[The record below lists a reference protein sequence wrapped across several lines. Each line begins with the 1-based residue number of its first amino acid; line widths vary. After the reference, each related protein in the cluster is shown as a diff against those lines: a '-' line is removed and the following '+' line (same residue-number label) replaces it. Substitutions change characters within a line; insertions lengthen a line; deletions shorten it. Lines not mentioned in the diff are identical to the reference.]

1 MEGLYSF
8 LFTSSVFIIA
18 VVLLRALLQNK
29 ISMRVQ
35 YALWAF
41 VAVKLLI
48 VPVPQIESV
57 LSIQRLSEP
66 WIYKLNNQN
75 NNRSNVPQQG
85 LAGVSGQGQQDV
97 SGNAGW
103 KNTSG
108 YPADGTSQT
117 GSSRADSR
125 QQYGG
130 SQLEQKD
137 TAKITKVKSVFSWD
151 LEKIIQFLTDV
162 SKMDQAAVMQLL
174 VFTAGAG
181 SIVLFLYFL
190 IENIRF
196 MAYLK
201 RRRVRYLGNSGPLPV
216 YLAEGLPSPC
226 LYGRAVYITPNL
238 SVDEQ
243 QLAHVLTH
251 EYCHFRQKDYIWS
264 VLRCIC
270 LIIYWWNPLVWLAAS
285 MSKQDCELACDEA
298 AVALLGE
305 DERIGYGKTL
315 IRLVSVKTEPKD
327 YFCIA
332 TTMTGGG
339 RSMRKR
345 IKRIAKNQKGI
356 LPAGILAVLLS
367 VICLVSV
374 STVKPAESKQAAG
387 QNHNA
392 EKRSGDH
399 LWKEADLQET
409 QQDNPA
415 QSEGM
420 QKAAP
425 QPAGGNDTGQNV
437 PAQAAGGNDTGQ
449 NVPAQA
455 AGGNGTG
462 QNAPAQAA
470 GGNGTGQNAPA
481 QAAGGNDTGQNAPA
495 QAAGDEPASANQGR
509 GAEADADHASG
520 AGENGT
526 NDTAVF
532 DLDEAISQAVLTYN
546 KERYGQ
552 GECVAQGHEILE
564 QKQEADGSV
573 TVYAITMF
581 GWYGFEDDCLVKV
594 SGSGMICNVLTFS
607 LDKQRGYLL
616 EDYKEPLDGGY
627 YVSSVR
633 DMFPEH
639 LWDTCL
645 IYDEKRYNKLQKQ
658 EYAYARQYLKKIGR
672 QADVT
677 EHIDREGRLMTDA
690 GVSVKVS
697 NKMSDMEKL
706 NKYPYWI
713 GSREE
718 IIDGVR
724 YVYKM
729 DVDQEAGEIIYT
741 KSVYDTGETVEQHR
755 FDLDTGK
762 KL

>member
-18 VVLLRALLQNK
+18 VVLLRALLKNK

-425 QPAGGNDTGQNV
+425 QPAGGN
-437 PAQAAGGNDTGQ
+437 
-449 NVPAQA
+449 
-455 AGGNGTG
+455 GTG

-470 GGNGTGQNAPA
+470 GGNGTGQNV
-481 QAAGGNDTGQNAPA
+481 PA
-495 QAAGDEPASANQGR
+495 QAAGDEQASANQGR

-532 DLDEAISQAVLTYN
+532 DLDEAIGQAVLTYN

-645 IYDEKRYNKLQKQ
+645 TYDEKRYNKLQKQ

>member
-18 VVLLRALLQNK
+18 VVLLRALLKNK

-367 VICLVSV
+367 VWS
-374 STVKPAESKQAAG
+374 
-387 QNHNA
+387 
-392 EKRSGDH
+392 
-399 LWKEADLQET
+399 
-409 QQDNPA
+409 
-415 QSEGM
+415 
-420 QKAAP
+420 
-425 QPAGGNDTGQNV
+425 
-437 PAQAAGGNDTGQ
+437 
-449 NVPAQA
+449 
-455 AGGNGTG
+455 
-462 QNAPAQAA
+462 
-470 GGNGTGQNAPA
+470 
-481 QAAGGNDTGQNAPA
+481 
-495 QAAGDEPASANQGR
+495 ASAQ
-509 GAEADADHASG
+509 
-520 AGENGT
+520 
-526 NDTAVF
+526 
-532 DLDEAISQAVLTYN
+532 
-546 KERYGQ
+546 
-552 GECVAQGHEILE
+552 
-564 QKQEADGSV
+564 
-573 TVYAITMF
+573 
-581 GWYGFEDDCLVKV
+581 
-594 SGSGMICNVLTFS
+594 
-607 LDKQRGYLL
+607 
-616 EDYKEPLDGGY
+616 
-627 YVSSVR
+627 
-633 DMFPEH
+633 
-639 LWDTCL
+639 
-645 IYDEKRYNKLQKQ
+645 
-658 EYAYARQYLKKIGR
+658 
-672 QADVT
+672 
-677 EHIDREGRLMTDA
+677 
-690 GVSVKVS
+690 
-697 NKMSDMEKL
+697 
-706 NKYPYWI
+706 
-713 GSREE
+713 
-718 IIDGVR
+718 
-724 YVYKM
+724 
-729 DVDQEAGEIIYT
+729 
-741 KSVYDTGETVEQHR
+741 
-755 FDLDTGK
+755 
-762 KL
+762 

>member
-103 KNTSG
+103 KNASG

-151 LEKIIQFLTDV
+151 LEKIMQFLTDV
-162 SKMDQAAVMQLL
+162 SKMDQAAAMQLL
-174 VFTAGAG
+174 VLTAGAG

-216 YLAEGLPSPC
+216 YLVEGLPSPC

-425 QPAGGNDTGQNV
+425 QQ
-437 PAQAAGGNDTGQ
+437 AGGNDTGQ

-462 QNAPAQAA
+462 QNV
-470 GGNGTGQNAPA
+470 
-481 QAAGGNDTGQNAPA
+481 PA

-645 IYDEKRYNKLQKQ
+645 TYDEKRYNKLQKQ
-658 EYAYARQYLKKIGR
+658 EYTYARQYLKKIGR

-724 YVYKM
+724 YVYRM